1 MGYFKELPNISY
13 VSLLPKTGGNNDRI
27 LVKNIFKRAK
37 LRSDVDQVLTGFTY
51 YQIKENTRPDIL
63 AQQFYGDPELDW
75 VILITNNIT
84 NIRDQWPLSN
94 NDLNNYM
101 LEKYGSREGIYQVHH
116 YETPVIKDEYNR
128 TVLKGGMIVDSGYE
142 YKYREPTST
151 TTTTYTAQP
160 VSNYDYE
167 VDQNE
172 AKRKIKILKPEYVNV
187 FISDMRKMMK
197 YETSSQYIN
206 RTTKAAYNPNISGI

>member
-37 LRSDVDQVLTGFTY
+37 LRSDINQVITGFTY

-84 NIRDQWPLSN
+84 NIRDQWPLSH
-94 NDLNNYM
+94 NDMYTYC
-101 LEKYGSREGIYQVHH
+101 LEKYGSDAGIQLTHH
-116 YETPVIKDEYNR
+116 W
-128 TVLKGGMIVDSGYE
+128 
-142 YKYREPTST
+142 
-151 TTTTYTAQP
+151 
-160 VSNYDYE
+160 
-167 VDQNE
+167 
-172 AKRKIKILKPEYVNV
+172 
-187 FISDMRKMMK
+187 
-197 YETSSQYIN
+197 
-206 RTTKAAYNPNISGI
+206 

>member
-1 MGYFKELPNISY
+1 MQN
-13 VSLLPKTGGNNDRI
+13 V
-27 LVKNIFKRAK
+27 
-37 LRSDVDQVLTGFTY
+37 
-51 YQIKENTRPDIL
+51 
-63 AQQFYGDPELDW
+63 
-75 VILITNNIT
+75 
-84 NIRDQWPLSN
+84 SN
-94 NDLNNYM
+94 NDLNNYI

-167 VDQNE
+167 VEQNE
-172 AKRKIKILKPEYVNV
+172 AKRKIKILKPAYVNV